1 MYEVGSPGEWVIGQ
15 KWKRRATGTLRA
27 AGAVLLGVTA
37 AASFLAVA
45 LAGVPVWR
53 ALAAVAG
60 AVSAAGCWYLWA
72 RARDALKQAGQAS
85 VGVRSEREVRSV
97 LRGTRSVVAAAYGL
111 KLGERAGDC
120 DVVVFTRDGG
130 AVAIEVKTGHGVVT
144 LEDGTMRVG
153 SRRLQKSPTRQAG
166 DQARRLSRMLGRKTV
181 LAVVCV
187 PGMSNRPF
195 STEQGVWVCAKGDLR
210 DVLRRAPRVFGSAAE
225 AEQTMKR
232 LWEKNAT

>member
-1 MYEVGSPGEWVIGQ
+1 MYEVGSPGEWVTGQ
-15 KWKRRATGTLRA
+15 KWKRRASGALNA
-27 AGAVLLGVTA
+27 AGAVLLGV
-37 AASFLAVA
+37 LAVA
-45 LAGVPVWR
+45 CLIAVPFAGGGALR

-60 AVSAAGCWYLWA
+60 AGFAAGCWYLTTRA
-72 RARDALKQAGQAS
+72 RASLVHAGQAA
-85 VGVRSEREVRSV
+85 VGIRSEREVRSAI
-97 LRGTRSVVAAAYGL
+97 RGTNSVVAAAYGL
-111 KLGERAGDC
+111 KLGDRAGDC

-144 LEDGTMRVG
+144 LENGTMLVG
-153 SRRLQKSPTRQAG
+153 RRRLQKSPTRQAG

-195 STEQGVWVCAKGDLR
+195 STDTGVWVCAKGDLR
-210 DVLRRAPRVFGSAAE
+210 EVLRRAPRVFGSAAE

-232 LWEKNAT
+232 LWHANPA